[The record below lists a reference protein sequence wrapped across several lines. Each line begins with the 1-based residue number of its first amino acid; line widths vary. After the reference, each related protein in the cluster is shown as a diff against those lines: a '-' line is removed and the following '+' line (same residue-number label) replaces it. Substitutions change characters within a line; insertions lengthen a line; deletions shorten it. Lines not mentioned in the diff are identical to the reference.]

1 MRGEKGLQALEWI
14 ARALVALALLAA
26 LAFGLRRTEAGL
38 GEALSAA
45 VSAWFRCLIGQ
56 GDCPLMAVR
65 IEKAGPCWTQPVGC
79 LARWGDCL
87 LQGACEGA
95 DPKDLLGLLPWLAV
109 VGIPVGG
116 VVFALLPSMDA
127 GASPALPPP
136 PLRRR
141 AFAVALLLPF
151 LLVAD
156 LAFALLTFANTLAL
170 IAAPDPISR
179 LELLIIEGTLF
190 AVELLLVIAHIQLIH
205 WMVTGKWI
213 RRWEDMKDWEPRP

>member
-1 MRGEKGLQALEWI
+1 MIDFSSFKEKACWLRAMIPEQVEISRGRTGGGG
-14 ARALVALALLAA
+14 VA
-26 LAFGLRRTEAGL
+26 FSVT
-38 GEALSAA
+38 
-45 VSAWFRCLIGQ
+45 VSALFRSLPGIGDRPRTKASPCRMQPATCLT
-56 GDCPLMAVR
+56 R
-65 IEKAGPCWTQPVGC
+65 
-79 LARWGDCL
+79 RGDCL
-87 LQGACEGA
+87 LRGACEGA
-95 DPKDLLGLLPWLAV
+95 DPTDRVGLLPWLAV
-109 VGIPVGG
+109 VGIPAGG

-141 AFAVALLLPF
+141 AFAVVLLLPF

>member
-1 MRGEKGLQALEWI
+1 MIDFSSFKEKVCWLRAMIPEQVEICRG
-14 ARALVALALLAA
+14 RAGGGGVA
-26 LAFGLRRTEAGL
+26 FSVT
-38 GEALSAA
+38 
-45 VSAWFRCLIGQ
+45 VSALFRGLPGIGDRPRTKASPRRMQPATCLT
-56 GDCPLMAVR
+56 R
-65 IEKAGPCWTQPVGC
+65 
-79 LARWGDCL
+79 RGDCL
-87 LQGACEGA
+87 LRGACEGA
-95 DPKDLLGLLPWLAV
+95 DPTDRVGLLPWLAV
-109 VGIPVGG
+109 VGIPAGG

-141 AFAVALLLPF
+141 AFAVVLLLPF

>member
-1 MRGEKGLQALEWI
+1 
-14 ARALVALALLAA
+14 
-26 LAFGLRRTEAGL
+26 
-38 GEALSAA
+38 
-45 VSAWFRCLIGQ
+45 
-56 GDCPLMAVR
+56 MAVR

-79 LARWGDCL
+79 LAWWGDCL
-87 LQGACEGA
+87 LRGACEGA

-109 VGIPVGG
+109 AGIPVGG

-141 AFAVALLLPF
+141 AFAVILLLPF

-156 LAFALLTFANTLAL
+156 LAFALLTFVNTLAL
-170 IAAPDPISR
+170 TAAPDPIAR
-179 LELLIIEGTLF
+179 LGLLIIEGGLF
-190 AVELLLVIAHIQLIH
+190 VMDLLLILAHIELIH
-205 WMVTGKWI
+205 WMITGEWI

>member
-1 MRGEKGLQALEWI
+1 MIDLWSFKEKACWLRAMIPEQVEISRGRTGGGG
-14 ARALVALALLAA
+14 VA
-26 LAFGLRRTEAGL
+26 FSVT
-38 GEALSAA
+38 
-45 VSAWFRCLIGQ
+45 VSALFRSLPGIGDRPRTKASPCRMQPATCLT
-56 GDCPLMAVR
+56 R
-65 IEKAGPCWTQPVGC
+65 
-79 LARWGDCL
+79 RGDCL
-87 LQGACEGA
+87 LQGACKRA
-95 DPKDLLGLLPWLAV
+95 DSTDLLGLLPWLAV
-109 VGIPVGG
+109 AGIPAGG

-141 AFAVALLLPF
+141 AFAVVLLLPF